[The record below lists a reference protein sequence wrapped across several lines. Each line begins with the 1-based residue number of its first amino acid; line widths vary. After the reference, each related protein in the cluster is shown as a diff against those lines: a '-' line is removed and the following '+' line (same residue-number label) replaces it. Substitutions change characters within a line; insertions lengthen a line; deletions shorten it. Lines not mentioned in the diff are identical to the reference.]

1 MPNRTQLNTVS
12 YRKDSYIVA
21 QGRNTAECFFIVMQG
36 HVRISRRVDIAGI
49 ADEVLAP
56 GDFFGVISTMSSQK
70 HIEDAFALTDVTLI
84 AVSLDQYVTLIRNNT
99 PVAIKILT
107 QLSGQLR
114 LLDGALASITAKQDV
129 NDNTI
134 EGTSRL
140 FNAAE
145 YYLQQKRYEHA
156 FYAYNK
162 YIKYGPEGEDRTV
175 AGYRLEKISME
186 AKGLKLREF
195 PKGETNRSYQKGEA
209 LFIEGQPGRELY
221 VIQNGS
227 IEVSKIEGDKEVLL
241 GTLRAGDILGEMA
254 LLENKARTASAIVTE
269 DCNVMIIKKNNFEI
283 LIKEQPELVAKITTL
298 LANRVWFIFKQL
310 ENSLMINPIGRIYGA
325 LFVQL
330 EKAHLSPEATH
341 AHFFAITWND
351 LVNMLGLGEKEGYV
365 LMGSVL
371 RDQNIQIKKDSS
383 IHIGSI
389 RDLALRAESYRK
401 MDGIEKSA
409 KSGNHHIKRD

>member
-1 MPNRTQLNTVS
+1 MSNRTQLNTVS

-21 QGRNTAECFFIVMQG
+21 QGRNTAGCFFIVMQG
-36 HVRISRRVDIAGI
+36 HVRISRRVDISGI
-49 ADEVLAP
+49 VEEVLSP

-114 LLDGALASITAKQDV
+114 LLDGALASITAEKDA
-129 NDNTI
+129 NDNTA
-134 EGTSRL
+134 EGMTRL

-145 YYLQQKRYEHA
+145 YYLKQKRYEHA
-156 FYAYNK
+156 FYAFSK
-162 YIKYGPEGEDRTV
+162 YIKYGPEGEDRKV
-175 AGYRLEKISME
+175 AGYRLEKIAME
-186 AKGLKLREF
+186 SKGLKLREF

-227 IEVSKIEGDKEVLL
+227 IEVSKIEGDREVLL

-254 LLENKARTASAIVTE
+254 LLENKVRAASAIVAE
-269 DCNVMIIKKNNFEI
+269 DCNVMIIKKNNFEV

-310 ENSLMINPIGRIYGA
+310 ENSLIINPLGRIYGA
-325 LFVQL
+325 LLVQL
-330 EKAHLSPEATH
+330 EKAHLNPEATH

-351 LVNMLGLGEKEGYV
+351 LVNMLGLGEKEGYI
-365 LMGSVL
+365 LMGSLL

-383 IHIGSI
+383 IHISSI
-389 RDLALRAESYRK
+389 RDLMLRAESYRK
-401 MDGIEKSA
+401 MDSIEKSA
-409 KSGNHHIKRD
+409 KSGNHHIKKD